1 MERDFLGVIGM
12 ESCALSKDEARS
24 NHQDS
29 VIYGN
34 GSGVQWPT
42 PNKTNPLPPFMS
54 IKTIREEKSD
64 QFSISGFQPK
74 PDKLNANPRT
84 STQVL
89 PQQYPLHG
97 FGPSVQN
104 VNGSRV
110 FPVVSHHTIPFSQNN
125 PFVKV
130 NNSSPTSQNVTVTPA
145 KQQPYGSG
153 VNLNT
158 HLVGSTVGVF
168 VQREAPK
175 PAARSQMTIFY
186 AGSVCSFENIP
197 MDKAKEILMLASK
210 AASVTPPPTES
221 PKVESVVKV
230 VDAGSLKNS
239 NLMTQNQSPVVVAN
253 SNLLQSQKQ
262 SQVVVAASC
271 PVTSSPVSVVSH
283 AAALS
288 RSTSSSNASDSNG
301 TKSLSPLGPSS
312 QPEPSSSLPP
322 KLNPTASQ
330 PAVLG
335 ASANLTTGLGT
346 AASLPAGLSST
357 TSASIMP
364 SAVPQARKASL
375 ARFLEKR
382 KERVSCVAPY
392 SKLSENGDASQ
403 SSNNLTHKP
412 SAGIEFSR
420 NDSFSFGHSNT
431 TSHTTEAPS
440 TELQI

>member
-1 MERDFLGVIGM
+1 MERDFLGVVGK
-12 ESCALSKDEARS
+12 ESCALSKDDGRS

-29 VIYGN
+29 VIFGN

-42 PNKTNPLPPFMS
+42 PNKANPLPPFMS

-74 PDKLNANPRT
+74 PDNFNANPRT
-84 STQVL
+84 CIQVL
-89 PQQYPLHG
+89 PQQYPVHG

-110 FPVVSHHTIPFSQNN
+110 FPVVSHHTIPFAQNN

-130 NNSSPTSQNVTVTPA
+130 NNSSPTSQNVTVTPV
-145 KQQPYGSG
+145 KQQPYNGG

-168 VQREAPK
+168 VQREPPK
-175 PAARSQMTIFY
+175 PSSRSQMTIFY

-210 AASVTPPPTES
+210 AASVTPPTEP
-221 PKVESVVKV
+221 PKVEPVVKV
-230 VDAGSLKNS
+230 VDSASLKNT
-239 NLMTQNQSPVVVAN
+239 NLMQPQKQSPVVVP
-253 SNLLQSQKQ
+253 
-262 SQVVVAASC
+262 ASC

-288 RSTSSSNASDSNG
+288 RSTSSSNVSDSNG
-301 TKSLSPLGPSS
+301 AKSLSPLGPSS

-322 KLNPTASQ
+322 KLSPTASQ

-335 ASANLTTGLGT
+335 ASANLATGLAT
-346 AASLPAGLSST
+346 AASLPAGLST
-357 TSASIMP
+357 TTAAAIMP
-364 SAVPQARKASL
+364 RAVPQARKASL

-392 SKLSENGDASQ
+392 SKLSENGDVSQ

-420 NDSFSFGHSNT
+420 NDSFSFGHSNA
-431 TSHTTEAPS
+431 TSYTTEAPS